1 MTVTI
6 RDFTDAD
13 LEWAVDLLVDW
24 GPAMPADAYR
34 RVLAGEAAT
43 MARCRVA
50 ELAGTRCGLAAIVE
64 FEGMPRPMVSVV
76 VDRRHR
82 GAGVGSRLMADLD
95 PHVSADEAAAGMPD
109 DDEASLSIARHWGF
123 EVLGH
128 GVESVIDLAERPL
141 APELP
146 AGVRLL
152 EAQASNLPPDVAS
165 ALEAFLGQV
174 GDYPEA
180 AIYGNT
186 LSNEVVRQMTPE
198 AIWLLTVD
206 GEGVLAGTALDPR
219 DGGEWY
225 VLFTASAPR
234 ARGRGLAR
242 AVKQAAHRQ
251 AYDAG
256 ARAVRTTN
264 EDRNAP
270 MRALNEAMGYR
281 RVSGDLRLVRRVNSR

>member
-1 MTVTI
+1 MAVTL
-6 RDFTDAD
+6 RDFTEAD
-13 LEWAVDLLVDW
+13 LDWAVDLLAAWD
-24 GPAMPADAYR
+24 PATPGDVYR
-34 RVLAGEAAT
+34 RVLTGEVARMT
-43 MARCRVA
+43 RCRVA
-50 ELAGTRCGLAAIVE
+50 ESEGEPRGLAAIVE
-64 FEGMPRPMVSVV
+64 FEGMWRPMVSVIV
-76 VDRRHR
+76 EPDHR
-82 GAGVGSRLMADLD
+82 GAGVGSLLMADLD
-95 PHVSADEAAAGMPD
+95 PHVMADEAAAGMPD
-109 DDEASLSIARHWGF
+109 DDEVSLSIARHWGF

-128 GVESVIDLAERPL
+128 GVESVVDLPERPV

-146 AGVRLL
+146 VDVRLL
-152 EAQASNLPPDVAS
+152 EARAAHLPADVAA
-165 ALEAFLGQV
+165 ALEAFLGEV

-186 LSNEVVRQMTPE
+186 MSNEAVLQMTPE

-206 GEGVLAGTALDPR
+206 EAGVLAGTAVDPR
-219 DGGEWY
+219 EGGEWY

-242 AVKQAAHRQ
+242 AVKQAAHRL